1 MWGKGKGEVLGMGVR
16 ACVASVE
23 GVALAGHVVV
33 VQPYCAYTAR
43 AAST

>member
-23 GVALAGHVVV
+23 GVAGHVVV